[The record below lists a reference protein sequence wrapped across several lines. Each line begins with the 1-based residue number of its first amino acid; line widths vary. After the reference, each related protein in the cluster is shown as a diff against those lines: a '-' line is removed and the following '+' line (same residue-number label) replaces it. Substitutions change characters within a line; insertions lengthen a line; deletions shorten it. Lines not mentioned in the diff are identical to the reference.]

1 MLHLTDVGTPVGK
14 EHHTLVHLH
23 PLALQKFEETAL
35 GLLVIRLDE
44 SEATAWSILGQR
56 FADDHF
62 EVRFLVFPLPRPE
75 PPLTVGIEGYR
86 SSFSKSSSTVSP

>member
-1 MLHLTDVGTPVGK
+1 
-14 EHHTLVHLH
+14 LVHLH

-62 EVRFLVFPLPRPE
+62 EVREQKQPWAMR
-75 PPLTVGIEGYR
+75 G
-86 SSFSKSSSTVSP
+86 